1 MKKEMKKMNKT
12 VFYKFDD
19 FIDKFDI
26 DKTKFGEWFDNNT
39 NSVIRND
46 QDVGYDYINEIFS
59 NVYQTFFEY
68 YVYKKDYD
76 WFDEDVEL
84 TQSDL
89 EIFARRLINIY
100 NNTYDR
106 YIPLLKVYDQYIDNP
121 SAPLHSETLGKS
133 KFNDTP
139 QDETIEGGF
148 ADDKH
153 STTFTTT
160 KASSDADTKYV
171 SEKVDELYRKW
182 RDIYRDWTNEF
193 KGLFM
198 EVFD

>member
-1 MKKEMKKMNKT
+1 MNKT

-26 DKTKFGEWFDNNT
+26 DKTRSGEWFDNNT
-39 NSVIRND
+39 NTIIRD
-46 QDVGYDYINEIFS
+46 EQAVGYDYINVIFF

-100 NNTYDR
+100 NNTYYR
-106 YIPLLKVYDQYIDNP
+106 YISLL
-121 SAPLHSETLGKS
+121 
-133 KFNDTP
+133 
-139 QDETIEGGF
+139 
-148 ADDKH
+148 
-153 STTFTTT
+153 
-160 KASSDADTKYV
+160 
-171 SEKVDELYRKW
+171 
-182 RDIYRDWTNEF
+182 
-193 KGLFM
+193 
-198 EVFD
+198 